1 MTNELEKQFFQCFGI
16 EARQKCAK
24 PLLKNTGGFC
34 KAYKNCVGC
43 DYNDLKYPQITDH
56 ILLKLICLLADLY
69 DSNSYGYPLLSKD
82 IKELKEDVLDDL
94 MGAVDVENDYPE
106 GYVNKVRALFE
117 ER

>member
-43 DYNDLKYPQITDH
+43 DYNDLKYPQILDR
-56 ILLKLICLLADLY
+56 ILLELLVIMTRY
-69 DSNSYGYPLLSKD
+69 TD
-82 IKELKEDVLDDL
+82 IIDGFDNVQELKEFVLKELIYSLTQQECDI
-94 MGAVDVENDYPE
+94 V
-106 GYVNKVRALFE
+106 KHQVRTLFE
-117 ER
+117 EV